1 MPVRIENLS
10 SNPVHVRCNSGRSIR
25 LAPKTISSD
34 ILDVDV
40 ENNDQIQKLEQRQV
54 IALHE
59 TKREK
64 SPSVSSKSRAKTFHK
79 GKG

>member
-1 MPVRIENLS
+1 MAVRIENLS
-10 SNPVHVRCNSGRSIR
+10 TNPVHLRCNSGKSIR
-25 LAPKTISSD
+25 LAPKTISSE

-40 ENNDQIQKLEQRQV
+40 KNNDQIQKLEQRQV

-59 TKREK
+59 TKRDK
-64 SPSVSSKSRAKTFHK
+64 SPSVTSKSRATTSRK